1 MMQYAILGRSGMEV
15 SRLCLGTM
23 MFGGPAD
30 EAEAARII
38 ADARENGVNFID
50 TANVYEDGRS
60 EEITG
65 RAIKAERDHWVLASK
80 VGVAGRSLKYP
91 QGANL
96 SRRYVVKSI
105 DDSLKR
111 LGTNRIDLYYI
122 HRHDPHTPDEE
133 VVRTFGDLI
142 RSGKILHWALSNLRA
157 WQIAHFVHLCREMG
171 VPEPVA
177 VQPYYNLMNRTPE
190 AELLPA
196 CRYFNL
202 GVVPYSPLARGVL
215 SGKYAPGAEPPADSR
230 AGRKDARM
238 MMSEWRP
245 ESLAIAERL
254 QRHAAGRGKSIVDYA
269 VAWCWNN
276 AALTSVI
283 AGPRTFEQW
292 RGYFG
297 ALDYAWDAGD
307 ETLADSLVPPG
318 HPSTPGYT
326 DPMYPVRGRFPTVKT
341 ASPKTQG

>member
-1 MMQYAILGRSGMEV
+1 MQYSILGRSGIEV

-23 MFGGPAD
+23 MFGGPTDA
-30 EAEAARII
+30 AEAARII
-38 ADARENGVNFID
+38 ADARDHGVNFID
-50 TANVYEDGRS
+50 TADVYTEGHS

-65 RAIKAERDHWVLASK
+65 NAIKGDRDRWVLASK
-80 VGVAGRSLKYP
+80 VGVSGRSLKYP

-96 SRRYVVKSI
+96 SRRYVMKSVE
-105 DDSLKR
+105 DSLQR
-111 LGTNRIDLYYI
+111 LGTDRIDLYYI
-122 HRHDPHTPDEE
+122 HRYDPHTPDEE

-142 RSGKILHWALSNLRA
+142 RAGKILHFGISNLRA
-157 WQIAHFVHLCREMG
+157 WQIAHIVHLCREMG

-177 VQPYYNLMNRTPE
+177 VQPYYNMMNRMPE
-190 AELLPA
+190 VELLPVS
-196 CRYFNL
+196 RHFGL

-215 SGKYAPGAEPPADSR
+215 TGKYKPGAEPPAESR
-230 AGRKDARM
+230 AGRRDARM

-254 QRHAAGRGKSIVDYA
+254 QQHAAARGKSIVDYA

-276 AALTSVI
+276 AAITSII

-292 RGYFG
+292 RSYFG
-297 ALDYAWDAGD
+297 ALDYAWSAED
-307 ETLADSLVPPG
+307 EALADSLVPPG

-326 DPMYPVRGRFPTVKT
+326 DPAYPVRGRFPIVKGFT
-341 ASPKTQG
+341 RED

>member
-105 DDSLKR
+105 EDSLKR
-111 LGTNRIDLYYI
+111 LGTDRIDLYYI

-190 AELLPA
+190 VELLPA
-196 CRYFNL
+196 CRHFNL

-215 SGKYAPGAEPPADSR
+215 SGKYAPGAEPPVDSR
-230 AGRKDARM
+230 AGRGDARM

-292 RGYFG
+292 RSYFG

-326 DPMYPVRGRFPTVKT
+326 DPMYPVRGRFPTVKA
-341 ASPKTQG
+341 ASTKTQG